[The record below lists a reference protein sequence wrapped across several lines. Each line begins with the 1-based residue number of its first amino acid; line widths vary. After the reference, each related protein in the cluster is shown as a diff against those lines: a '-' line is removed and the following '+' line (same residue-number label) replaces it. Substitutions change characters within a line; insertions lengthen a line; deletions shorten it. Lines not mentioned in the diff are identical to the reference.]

1 MRSNFTKK
9 NPPNTFVRKIIR
21 DYFRSQKIQ
30 GLSFLLVNGTA
41 RSADLD
47 GFFKLFP
54 KCAQSLVIQLRH
66 KQVVIN
72 YRRLK

>member
-1 MRSNFTKK
+1 MFQTYIYYFSCAVILQKFL
-9 NPPNTFVRKIIR
+9 PNTFVRKIIR

-30 GLSFLLVNGTA
+30 GLSFLLGKGTA

-54 KCAQSLVIQLRH
+54 KCA
-66 KQVVIN
+66 
-72 YRRLK
+72 LKLL